1 VEKFRTTTTYGG
13 SFVSVDPP
21 DGQQPSTT
29 WTDARGRTTAV
40 WKYHGNSP
48 NSTLGYDE
56 TRYGYDRAG
65 RLTRVYGGAVST
77 TDPDQPFA
85 EVATVRVEEKD
96 AVVAR
101 CAELIKDGDTILL
114 DIGTTAHRLAHM
126 LRGRA
131 LTVITSNLAVYE
143 VLAEETD
150 IQLVLLGGVV
160 RRSYRSLVG
169 FLTEDALRQVH
180 ADKLFLGTSGVRS
193 DGQVMDTTVV
203 EVSIKRAMIA
213 ASEQVI
219 LLADAT
225 KFPGTGVARVCG
237 PEDLNVV
244 VTNAGADPATCARL
258 REAGVEVIEA

>member
-1 VEKFRTTTTYGG
+1 MLAQQRHELILRSLRAEGPAAVGVLAERLG
-13 SFVSVDPP
+13 VSQATIRRDLV
-21 DGQQPSTT
+21 Q
-29 WTDARGRTTAV
+29 
-40 WKYHGNSP
+40 
-48 NSTLGYDE
+48 L
-56 TRYGYDRAG
+56 DRAG
-65 RLTRVYGGAVST
+65 RLTRVYGGAVSVN
-77 TDPDQPFA
+77 DPDQPFA

-96 AVVAR
+96 ALVAR

-114 DIGTTAHRLAHM
+114 DIGTTAHRLAHT

-143 VLAEETD
+143 VLAEESD
-150 IQLVLLGGVV
+150 IQLIVLGGVV

-169 FLTEDALRQVH
+169 FLTEDALRQVR
-180 ADKLFLGTSGVRS
+180 ADKLFLGTSGVRA

-213 ASEQVI
+213 ASEQII

-237 PEDLNVV
+237 PEELDIV
-244 VTNAGADPATCARL
+244 VTNAGADPATCARM
-258 REAGVEVIEA
+258 READVEVIEA